1 MKSTIFLHYQIENQE
16 SVRQK
21 SVSDCSEWSYPGIQ
35 SNWVF
40 CVVKKFSSDT
50 NINFIIK
57 MGTSWIDHYFTDPN
71 RDPDTYLSKN
81 NFFMYWFL
89 QISSMKKKNTE
100 MIVFDLFIDI
110 ESKHQIQIY
119 FSDFH
124 DLMSEYTTC

>member
-1 MKSTIFLHYQIENQE
+1 MKLSRYSIKL
-16 SVRQK
+16 SVL
-21 SVSDCSEWSYPGIQ
+21 CCE
-35 SNWVF
+35 
-40 CVVKKFSSDT
+40 KFSSDT
-50 NINFIIK
+50 NVNFIIK
-57 MGTSWIDHYFTDPN
+57 MGTSLIDHYFTDPN

-100 MIVFDLFIDI
+100 MIVVDLFTDI

-124 DLMSEYTTC
+124 DLMREYTTC